1 MLKFIE
7 YMNVESFFF
16 DFYFFL
22 SKHKKKISTCY
33 ETRHFLSTTTI
44 PLKIAVSSLIEH
56 ADFFFWITV
65 AEESIG

>member
-7 YMNVESFFF
+7 YMNVEIFFF

-22 SKHKKKISTCY
+22 SKHKKISTCN

-56 ADFFFWITV
+56 ADFFFWIIV